1 MMNMFDGIRIRQD
14 FDTLFVDSEKKKEEV
29 R

>member
-14 FDTLFVDSEKKKEEV
+14 FDILFVDSEKKKEDV

>member
-1 MMNMFDGIRIRQD
+1 MMNMFDGIKIRQD

>member
-1 MMNMFDGIRIRQD
+1 MMNMSDGIRIRQD
-14 FDTLFVDSEKKKEEV
+14 FDILFVDSEKKKEDV

>member
-14 FDTLFVDSEKKKEEV
+14 FDILFVDSEKKKEEV

>member
-1 MMNMFDGIRIRQD
+1 MMNMFDGIKIRQD
-14 FDTLFVDSEKKKEEV
+14 FDTLFVNPERKKEEV

>member
-1 MMNMFDGIRIRQD
+1 MMNMFDGIKIRQD
-14 FDTLFVDSEKKKEEV
+14 FDTLFVDSEKKKEDV

>member
-1 MMNMFDGIRIRQD
+1 MMNMFDGIKIRQD
-14 FDTLFVDSEKKKEEV
+14 FDILFVDSEKKKEDV